1 MAVLEVGQDRRQKR
15 LDDLGLVEAAE
26 EPERDAADELIR
38 VLEVVAE
45 VLANED
51 HFGKNFS
58 LGIGFLNELE
68 VEQEEFL
75 DGVVL
80 GREDIADDGDE
91 ELRDGLAVEQE
102 HDRLLEGFDFGF
114 DVVSFQ
120 GFFDLVGQCWGCFVE
135 VDEESARFFHF
146 FCWVGIGI
154 PICWELDLCGKL
166 VFLCRERLESSIT

>member
-26 EPERDAADELIR
+26 EPERDAAYELVG

-51 HFGKNFS
+51 HFWEYFS
-58 LGIGFLNELE
+58 LGIGFLDELE

-80 GREDIADDGDE
+80 RREDVADDGDE

-120 GFFDLVGQCWGCFVE
+120 GFLDLVGQCWGCFVE
-135 VDEESARFFHF
+135 VDEESA
-146 FCWVGIGI
+146 
-154 PICWELDLCGKL
+154 
-166 VFLCRERLESSIT
+166 

>member
-1 MAVLEVGQDRRQKR
+1 MLEV
-15 LDDLGLVEAAE
+15 
-26 EPERDAADELIR
+26 I
-38 VLEVVAE
+38 AE

-58 LGIGFLNELE
+58 LGIGFLDELE

-91 ELRDGLAVEQE
+91 ELMDGLVVKKE

-120 GFFDLVGQCWGCFVE
+120 GFFDLVGEC
-135 VDEESARFFHF
+135 
-146 FCWVGIGI
+146 
-154 PICWELDLCGKL
+154 
-166 VFLCRERLESSIT
+166 